1 MKNKNITEDQKLIN
15 ELLNILRDTYEC
27 TPEEILDKILW
38 KMCNTDGDTV
48 SSVIE
53 NYNLYEN
60 I

>member
-48 SSVIE
+48 SNVIE
-53 NYNLYEN
+53 NYNL
-60 I
+60 